1 MRSDLLVWV
10 TRGTGLALGFAI
22 VAGCIAVGFAAGGV
36 LVVVFLSIVLA
47 AALEPMVSWLRSRL
61 PVGRMATILLVYAG
75 FFAAV
80 LGLARVILPAA
91 FIQAT
96 DIAAGLPPLL
106 DRVRDWAADI
116 RPRGLGTSV
125 TALADA
131 VEHEL
136 RPAAPPADD
145 VVRAGLSVVEAV
157 ISVATTL
164 TIVFF
169 WLLERAR
176 LQRYL
181 LSFLPEHRRPGA
193 REAWNAVEDRLGS
206 WARGQLIIMGAMGL
220 TTGAAYLL
228 LGVPSALLLGL
239 VAAVTEVIPI
249 IGPILGA
256 IPAVLVAATVSPEL
270 ALVVGAVYVV
280 IQFLEG
286 AVLVPIVM
294 RNSVGLS
301 PFLVIVSLLVGAA
314 AGGLPGA
321 LLAVPV
327 AAALEVVVRR
337 LQDREVPV
345 AVDPAA
351 IDAESAGDDGDVDE
365 ERDEKGRREKD
376 ALSPAS

>member
-1 MRSDLLVWV
+1 VRSDLLTWV
-10 TRGTGLALGFAI
+10 TRGAGLAIGIAI
-22 VAGCIAVGFAAGGV
+22 VAVTLAVGYAAGGV
-36 LVVVFLSIVLA
+36 LLVVFLSVILA
-47 AALEPMVSWLRSRL
+47 AALEPIVSWLRSRL
-61 PVGRMATILLVYAG
+61 PVGRTATILLVYAV
-75 FFAAV
+75 FFAVV
-80 LGLARVILPAA
+80 LGMALVILPAA
-91 FIQAT
+91 FNQAT
-96 DIAAGLPPLL
+96 DIASGLPPLL
-106 DRVRDWAADI
+106 DRVREWAADI

-131 VEHEL
+131 VEREL
-136 RPAAPPADD
+136 RPATPPADD
-145 VVRAGLSVVEAV
+145 VVRAGLSVAEAV
-157 ISVATTL
+157 ISVATIL

-181 LSFLPEHRRPGA
+181 LSFLPRHRRPGA
-193 REAWNAVEDRLGS
+193 RETWNAIEDRLGS
-206 WARGQLIIMGAMGL
+206 WARGQLILMGTIGVA
-220 TTGAAYLL
+220 TGAAYLL
-228 LGVPSALLLGL
+228 LGVPSPLLLGL
-239 VAAVTEVIPI
+239 IAAITEVIPI

-270 ALVVGAVYVV
+270 ALVVAVVYVV

-327 AAALEVVVRR
+327 AAALEVILRR

-351 IDAESAGDDGDVDE
+351 IDAESDEGDGE
-365 ERDEKGRREKD
+365 PEDEKPTAKKD